1 MRNSLR
7 LFSFPVAEPLSQ
19 ARSLTRNFES
29 FFDDLVSP
37 LNDIKLPPCDVEET
51 ADKYLVSID
60 LPGMKKEDI
69 KIEFKDAHLLISGER
84 KVEKSTDEN
93 AVYRQERSY
102 GSFYRAVSLASEV
115 DADKIDATY
124 KDGVLSIGIPKAEAK
139 KGKFI
144 PVN

>member
-7 LFSFPVAEPLSQ
+7 LFSFPVAEPISQ
-19 ARSLTRNFES
+19 ARSLTQNFES

-37 LNDIKLPPCDVEET
+37 LNDIKLPACDVEES
-51 ADKYLVSID
+51 AERYLVSID

-84 KVEKSTDEN
+84 KAEKSTDEN
-93 AVYRQERSY
+93 TIYRQERSF

-115 DADKIDATY
+115 DADKIEAAY
-124 KDGVLSIGIPKAEAK
+124 KEGVLSITIPKAEAK

-144 PVN
+144 TVN